1 VTEADSYLRYPH
13 IHADLVTFVAEND
26 VWLAPLAGGRAWR
39 VSADQVPVARPRI
52 SPDGTLIAWAST
64 RDGAPEVHVAPL
76 DGGQARR
83 LTYWGSA
90 QTSVLG
96 WTAEGEVLALSS
108 VGRMSR
114 AHPWALAVP
123 LDGGPARQLPYGRVG
138 GVAREPDAKGEPPA
152 EGGGRVLLVS
162 AGMGR
167 EPAHWKRYRGG
178 TAGKLWLGVEGDFA
192 RVHADI
198 DGNID
203 SPMWVA
209 GGGSRSDTNEGGG
222 GRGAGRLAFLSDHEG
237 VGQLW
242 SSLPDGSDLRRHS
255 AHEFYARNAS
265 TDGTRV
271 VYHSGGDLYLVDD
284 LADARPRRLDV
295 RLGGPRVNRQPRP
308 VPAGRHLGAVAPD
321 QDARSSVIEVR
332 GTIHRVTH
340 RDGPARTLSA
350 APGVRNRLPLAL
362 PDGAS
367 VWVTDA
373 EGEDGLEFADG
384 RRVAVGRL
392 GRVEELA
399 ASPDGLH
406 LAVANRDGLVLLV
419 QVADGVVRE
428 IDRGTSSHATD
439 LAFSPDSQ
447 WLVWSHAL
455 SVEEIP
461 RQLRLARLADGS
473 VADLTPPRFTDYAPT
488 FTTDGKH
495 LAFLSMRDFDPVYDA
510 HVFDLSFPVACRPY
524 LLTLAA
530 DTLSPFGP
538 QPQGRALGKGGDDA
552 DAKGGTDAAADAGG
566 EAQEAPE
573 AAEAPEATR
582 LDLEG
587 LSDRIVPFPVP
598 SGNYSG
604 LRAVKGGVVWL
615 EHPLA
620 GELGTS
626 KATPEDE
633 SERSSLERFDFATR
647 RAETLVD
654 ALDRFEV
661 SGDGA
666 RLAVVDE
673 GELRIVPADHR
684 VGKDERDDA
693 VTVDLSRVRVT
704 VDPAAEW
711 GQMFDETARLM
722 RDNFWRTDLGGLD
735 WPAVQRRYRPLVERL
750 GSYSDLVDLLW
761 ELQGEPGTSHA
772 YVQSA
777 GHGVAAAR
785 RQGMLGADLVRD
797 GAGVWRVARVLPGES
812 SDPAARSPL
821 GAPGVSVRAG
831 ESILEVDGR
840 PVDAVT
846 GPAPLLVGTAGKPI
860 ELTVGGAA
868 AADPSAEG
876 GAEPRTVVVV
886 PLDDEEALRYH
897 AWVADRRAY
906 VHEQSAGALGYLHV
920 PDMVANGW
928 AQVHRDLRTEMARDG
943 LVVDVRENRG
953 GHTSQL
959 IIEKLNRRVIGW
971 GVVRDFTPH
980 SYPEIAPRGPL
991 VSVADEFSGSDGDIV
1006 NAAFQALKLG
1016 PVVGV
1021 RTWGGVVGIDSHYH
1035 LVDGTGVTQPRYST
1049 WMEGYGWG
1057 LENHGVDPDVEVV
1070 CAPQDWAAGG
1080 DPQLDEA
1087 IRIALA
1093 ALAETPAA
1101 TPPSIP
1107 PL

>member
-1 VTEADSYLRYPH
+1 MTEADSYLRFPH
-13 IHADLVTFVAEND
+13 IHADLVTFVAEDD

-39 VSADQVPVARPRI
+39 VSADQVPVSRPRI
-52 SPDGTLIAWAST
+52 SPDGTLLAWTSH
-64 RDGAPEVHVAPL
+64 RDGAPEVHLAPV
-76 DGGQARR
+76 DGGPSRR
-83 LTYWGSA
+83 LTFWGSA
-90 QTSVLG
+90 QTAVLG
-96 WTAEGEVLALSS
+96 WTADAEGNPEVLVRSS

-114 AHPWALAVP
+114 AHPWAFAVP

-138 GVAREPDAKGEPPA
+138 GVAQEP
-152 EGGGRVLLVS
+152 GGDRVLLGS

-178 TAGKLWLGVEGDFA
+178 TAGKLWIGTEGDFA
-192 RVHADI
+192 RLHAEV
-198 DGNID
+198 DGNLD
-203 SPMWVA
+203 SPMWV
-209 GGGSRSDTNEGGG
+209 G
-222 GRGAGRLAFLSDHEG
+222 GRIAFLSDHDG
-237 VGQLW
+237 IGQLW

-255 AHEFYARNAS
+255 GHEFYARNAAS
-265 TDGTRV
+265 DGARV
-271 VYHSGGDLYLVDD
+271 AYHSGGDLFLVDD
-284 LADARPRRLDV
+284 LERAEPRRLEI
-295 RLGGPRVNRQPRP
+295 RLGGPRADRQPYP
-308 VPAGRHLGAVAPD
+308 ITASRHLGRVAPD
-321 QDARSSVIEVR
+321 ADARSSVVEVR

-340 RDGPARTLSA
+340 RDGPARALSVQ
-350 APGVRNRLPLAL
+350 PGVRNRLPQSL

-373 EGEDGLEFADG
+373 GGEDGLEFSDG
-384 RRVAVGRL
+384 RRVAVGGL

-399 ASPDGLH
+399 AAPDGSAV
-406 LAVANRDGLVLLV
+406 AVANRDGLVLLV
-419 QVADGVVRE
+419 AVADGAVRE
-428 IDRGTSSHATD
+428 IDRSNGSHATD

-447 WLVWSHAL
+447 WLVWSHGL
-455 SVEEIP
+455 GVEEVP
-461 RQLRLARLADGS
+461 RQLRLARLADDT
-473 VADLTPPRFTDYAPT
+473 VTELTPPRFTDYAPV

-538 QPQGRALGKGGDDA
+538 QPQGRALGKGGEDDKDAAKEGADTAADTSADA
-552 DAKGGTDAAADAGG
+552 DTSA
-566 EAQEAPE
+566 EE
-573 AAEAPEATR
+573 AAEATR
-582 LDLEG
+582 LDLDG
-587 LSDRIVPFPVP
+587 LADRIVPFPVP

-604 LRAVKGGVVWL
+604 LRAVKGGVAWL
-615 EHPLA
+615 EHPTA

-626 KATPEDE
+626 RATPEDE
-633 SERSSLERFDFATR
+633 AERNSLQRFDFATR

-654 ALDRFEV
+654 ELDRFEV
-661 SGDGA
+661 SGDGS
-666 RLAVVDE
+666 RIAVVDH
-673 GELRIVPADHR
+673 GELRIVPSDHR

-693 VTVDLSRVRVT
+693 VTVDLSRIRVT

-711 GQMFDETARLM
+711 RQMFDETARLM
-722 RDNFWRTDLGGLD
+722 RDNFWRIDLGGLD
-735 WPAVQRRYRPLVERL
+735 WPAVQRRYRPLVERV
-750 GSYSDLVDLLW
+750 GSHSDLVDLLW

-772 YVQSA
+772 YVQPSGPGA
-777 GHGVAAAR
+777 PANR
-785 RQGMLGADLVRD
+785 RQGLLGADLARD
-797 GAGVWRVARVLPGES
+797 GDGVWRVARVLPGES

-821 GAPGVSVRAG
+821 AAPGVGVRAG
-831 ESILEVDGR
+831 ESLLEVDGR
-840 PVDAVT
+840 PVDPVS

-860 ELTVGGAA
+860 ELTVGA
-868 AADPSAEG
+868 AEG
-876 GAEPRTVVVV
+876 DGRRTVVVV
-886 PLDDEEALRYH
+886 PLADEEALRYH

-906 VHEQSAGALGYLHV
+906 VHERSAGALGYLHV

-971 GVVRDFTPH
+971 GVVRDRTPH
-980 SYPEIAPRGPL
+980 TYPEIAPRGPL

-1021 RTWGGVVGIDSHYH
+1021 RTWGGVVGIDGRYK

-1070 CAPQDWAAGG
+1070 CTPQDWAAGR

-1093 ALAETPAA
+1093 ALQETPAA
-1101 TPPSIP
+1101 TPPAIP
-1107 PL
+1107 AL

>member
-1 VTEADSYLRYPH
+1 MTEADSYLRYPH
-13 IHADLVTFVAEND
+13 VHADLVTFVAEND
-26 VWLAPLAGGRAWR
+26 VWLAPLGGGRAWR
-39 VSADQVPVARPRI
+39 VSADQVPVTRPRI
-52 SPDGTLIAWAST
+52 SPDGTLIAWTST

-76 DGGQARR
+76 EGGQARR
-83 LTYWGSA
+83 LTHWGSA
-90 QTSVLG
+90 QTLVLG

-114 AHPWALAVP
+114 AHPWAHVVP

-138 GVAREPDAKGEPPA
+138 GVAAEPGGE
-152 EGGGRVLLVS
+152 RVLLSS
-162 AGMGR
+162 AGMRR

-178 TAGKLWLGVEGDFA
+178 TAGKLWIGVEGDFA
-192 RVHADI
+192 RVHADV

-203 SPMWVA
+203 SPMWV
-209 GGGSRSDTNEGGG
+209 G
-222 GRGAGRLAFLSDHEG
+222 GRIAFLSDHDG

-255 AHEFYARNAS
+255 EHEFYARNAA
-265 TDGTRV
+265 TDGSRV
-271 VYHSGGDLYLVDD
+271 VYHSGGDLFVVDD
-284 LADARPRRLDV
+284 LDGARPRRLDV
-295 RLGGPRVNRQPRP
+295 RLGGPRANRQPHP
-308 VPAGRHLGAVAPD
+308 VPAGRHLGAVSPD
-321 QDARSSVIEVR
+321 ADARSSVIEVR
-332 GTIHRVTH
+332 GTVHRVTH
-340 RDGPARTLSA
+340 RDGPARTLA
-350 APGVRNRLPLAL
+350 ATPGVRNRLPLAL

-384 RRVAVGRL
+384 RRVAVGQL

-419 QVADGVVRE
+419 GTADGAIRE

-447 WLVWSHAL
+447 WLAWSHAL
-455 SVEEIP
+455 SVEEVP
-461 RQLRLARLADGS
+461 RQLRLARIADGT
-473 VADLTPPRFTDYAPT
+473 VTDLTPPRFTDYAPT

-538 QPQGRALGKGGDDA
+538 QPRGRALGKGDDDA
-552 DAKGGTDAAADAGG
+552 SKKAKDAAAKDAADAGG
-566 EAQEAPE
+566 DD
-573 AAEAPEATR
+573 AEEVPATR

-587 LSDRIVPFPVP
+587 LADRIVPFPVAA
-598 SGNYSG
+598 GNYSD

-615 EHPLA
+615 EHPIA

-626 KATPEDE
+626 RATPEDE
-633 SERSSLERFDFATR
+633 AERSSLERFDFATR

-654 ALDRFEV
+654 ELDRFEV

-666 RLAVVDE
+666 RLAVVDH

-735 WPAVQRRYRPLVERL
+735 WPAVQRRYRPMVDRL
-750 GSYSDLVDLLW
+750 GSHSDLVDLLW

-772 YVQSA
+772 YVQPA
-777 GHGVAAAR
+777 EHGVGGSR
-785 RQGMLGADLVRD
+785 RQGLLGADLVRD
-797 GAGVWRVARVLPGES
+797 PEGVWRVARVLPGES

-821 GAPGVSVRAG
+821 GAPGVGVRAG

-840 PVDAVT
+840 PVDTVS
-846 GPAPLLVGTAGKPI
+846 GPAPLLVGTVGKPI

-868 AADPSAEG
+868 GGAADAEG
-876 GAEPRTVVVV
+876 ADARRTVVVV
-886 PLDDEEALRYH
+886 PLADEEALRYH
-897 AWVADRRAY
+897 DWVANRRAY
-906 VHEQSAGALGYLHV
+906 VHEKSAGALGYLHV

-1021 RTWGGVVGIDSHYH
+1021 RTWGGVVGIDGRYR

-1070 CAPQDWAAGG
+1070 CTPQDWAAGR

-1101 TPPSIP
+1101 TAPAIP

>member
-1 VTEADSYLRYPH
+1 MTHADSYLRFPH
-13 IHADLVTFVAEND
+13 LHADLVTFVAEDD

-39 VSADQVPVARPRI
+39 VSADQVPVSHPRI
-52 SPDGTLIAWAST
+52 SPDGALLAWTST
-64 RDGAPEVHVAPL
+64 RDGAPEVHVAPVE
-76 DGGQARR
+76 GGQSRR
-83 LTYWGSA
+83 LTHWGSA
-90 QTSVLG
+90 QTAVLG
-96 WTAEGEVLALSS
+96 WTDDGAGGFEVLARSS

-114 AHPWALAVP
+114 AHPWAFAVP
-123 LDGGPARQLPYGRVG
+123 LDGGPARELPYGRIG
-138 GVAREPDAKGEPPA
+138 GVAREP
-152 EGGGRVLLVS
+152 GGPRVLLSS
-162 AGMGR
+162 AGMSR

-178 TAGKLWLGVEGDFA
+178 TAGKLWIGVEGDFA
-192 RVHADI
+192 RVHAGL

-203 SPMWVA
+203 SPMWV
-209 GGGSRSDTNEGGG
+209 G
-222 GRGAGRLAFLSDHEG
+222 GRIAFLSDHDG
-237 VGQLW
+237 IGRLW
-242 SSLPDGSDLRRHS
+242 SSLPDGSDLRRHG
-255 AHEFYARNAS
+255 AQEFYARNAA

-271 VYHSGGDLYLVDD
+271 VHHSAGEIHLVDD
-284 LADARPRRLDV
+284 LDGAEPRRLDV
-295 RLGGPRVNRQPRP
+295 RLGGPRVNRQPHP
-308 VPAGRHLGAVAPD
+308 VAASRHLGRVAPD
-321 QDARSSVIEVR
+321 ADARSSVIEVR

-350 APGVRNRLPLAL
+350 APGVRNRLPQAL

-384 RRVAVGRL
+384 RRVAVGQL

-399 ASPDGLH
+399 ASPDGAH
-406 LAVANRDGLVLLV
+406 LAVANRDGYLLLV
-419 QVADGVVRE
+419 ATADGTVRE
-428 IDRGTSSHATD
+428 LDRGTSSHATD

-455 SVEEIP
+455 SVEEVP
-461 RQLRLARLADGS
+461 RQLRLARLEDGT
-473 VADLTPPRFTDYAPT
+473 VTELTPARFTDYAPT
-488 FTTDGKH
+488 FTADGKH

-538 QPQGRALGKGGDDA
+538 QPQGRALGKGGDEA
-552 DAKGGTDAAADAGG
+552 DPKQPKDDAAATDGGSGEDGDAATGG
-566 EAQEAPE
+566 T
-573 AAEAPEATR
+573 AEAPAGTR
-582 LDLEG
+582 IDLEG
-587 LSDRIVPFPVP
+587 LADRIVPFPVP
-598 SGNYSG
+598 SGSYSR
-604 LRAVKGGVVWL
+604 LRAVKGGVVWM
-615 EHPLA
+615 EHPLV
-620 GELGTS
+620 GELGTGR
-626 KATPEDE
+626 ATPEAE
-633 SERSSLERFDFATR
+633 AERSTLQRFDFATR

-654 ALDRFEV
+654 ELDRFAV
-661 SGDGA
+661 SGDGS
-666 RLAVVDE
+666 RLAVVDH
-673 GELRIVPADHR
+673 GELRIVPSDHR

-711 GQMFDETARLM
+711 RQMFDETARLM
-722 RDNFWRTDLGGLD
+722 RDNFWRIDMGGLD
-735 WPAVQRRYRPLVERL
+735 WPAVQARYRPLVDRV
-750 GSYSDLVDLLW
+750 GSYGDLVDLLW

-772 YVQSA
+772 YVQPT
-777 GHGVAAAR
+777 GHGAAGSR

-797 GAGVWRVARVLPGES
+797 GAGLWRVARVLPGES

-821 GAPGVSVRAG
+821 GAPGVGVRPG

-840 PVDAVT
+840 PVDTVT
-846 GPAPLLVGTAGKPI
+846 GPGPLLVGTAGKPV
-860 ELTVGGAA
+860 ELTVGAA
-868 AADPSAEG
+868 AGRGDDDAR
-876 GAEPRTVVVV
+876 RTVVVV
-886 PLDDEEALRYH
+886 PLAGEEPLRYH

-906 VHEQSAGALGYLHV
+906 VHEKSAGALGYLHV

-971 GVVRDFTPH
+971 GVVRDLTPH

-1021 RTWGGVVGIDSHYH
+1021 RTWGGVVGIDSRYS
-1035 LVDGTGVTQPRYST
+1035 LVDGTGVTQPRFAT

-1070 CAPQDWAAGG
+1070 CTPQDWAAGR

-1101 TPPSIP
+1101 APPQVP

>member
-1 VTEADSYLRYPH
+1 MTEADSYLRFPH
-13 IHADLVTFVAEND
+13 IHADLVTFVAEDD

-39 VSADQVPVARPRI
+39 VSADQVPVTRPRI
-52 SPDGTLIAWAST
+52 SPDGTLLAWTST
-64 RDGAPEVHVAPL
+64 RDGAPEVHVAPV
-76 DGGQARR
+76 DGGPARR
-83 LTYWGSA
+83 LTFWGSA
-90 QTSVLG
+90 QTAVLG
-96 WTAEGEVLALSS
+96 WTAEGEILARSS

-114 AHPWALAVP
+114 AHPWAFAVP
-123 LDGGPARQLPYGRVG
+123 LDGGPARQLPYGRIG
-138 GVAREPDAKGEPPA
+138 GVAQEPA
-152 EGGGRVLLVS
+152 GGAGRVLLSS

-178 TAGKLWLGVEGDFA
+178 TAGKLWIGVEGDFA
-192 RVHADI
+192 RLHAEV
-198 DGNID
+198 DGNIE
-203 SPMWVA
+203 SPMWV
-209 GGGSRSDTNEGGG
+209 GDRV
-222 GRGAGRLAFLSDHEG
+222 AFLSDHDG
-237 VGQLW
+237 IGQLW

-255 AHEFYARNAS
+255 DHEFYARNAA
-265 TDGTRV
+265 TDGARV
-271 VYHSGGDLYLVDD
+271 VYHSGGDLFLVDD
-284 LADARPRRLDV
+284 LAGAEPRRLEI
-295 RLGGPRVNRQPRP
+295 RLGGPRVDRQPFP
-308 VPAGRHLGAVAPD
+308 VAAGRHLGRVAPD
-321 QDARSSVIEVR
+321 AEARSSVVEVR

-350 APGVRNRLPLAL
+350 VPGVRNRLPQAL

-367 VWVTDA
+367 AWVSDA
-373 EGEDGLEFADG
+373 GGEDGLELSDG
-384 RRVAVGRL
+384 RRIAHGQL

-399 ASPDGLH
+399 ASPDGKQ

-419 QVADGVVRE
+419 QVADGTVRQ

-455 SVEEIP
+455 GVEEVP
-461 RQLRLARLADGS
+461 RQLRMAKLADGT
-473 VADLTPPRFTDYAPT
+473 VTELTPPRFTDYAPA

-538 QPQGRALGKGGDDA
+538 QPQGRALGKGGDEAEGKDG
-552 DAKGGTDAAADAGG
+552 KDAAAATGAEGDEAGTDSG
-566 EAQEAPE
+566 AADGAEEAP
-573 AAEAPEATR
+573 AVTR

-587 LSDRIVPFPVP
+587 LADRIVPFPVP
-598 SGNYSG
+598 SGSYSR

-633 SERSSLERFDFATR
+633 AERSSLQRFDFATR

-654 ALDRFEV
+654 ELDGFEI
-661 SGDGA
+661 SGDGS
-666 RLAVVDE
+666 RLAVVDH
-673 GELRIVPADHR
+673 GELRIVPADRR

-693 VTVDLSRVRVT
+693 VTVDLSRIRVT
-704 VDPAAEW
+704 IDPAAEW
-711 GQMFDETARLM
+711 RQMFDETARLM
-722 RDNFWRTDLGGLD
+722 RDNFWRIDMGGLD
-735 WPAVQRRYRPLVERL
+735 WPAVQARYRPLVERV
-750 GSYSDLVDLLW
+750 GSHSDLVDLLW

-772 YVQSA
+772 YVTPR
-777 GHGVAAAR
+777 GHGVAGNR
-785 RQGMLGADLVRD
+785 RQGMLGADLARD
-797 GAGVWRVARVLPGES
+797 PAGVWRVTRVLPGES

-840 PVDAVT
+840 PVDTVS
-846 GPAPLLVGTAGKPI
+846 GPGPLLVGTAGKPV
-860 ELTVGGAA
+860 ELTIGSAT
-868 AADPSAEG
+868 PTNAEG
-876 GAEPRTVVVV
+876 DAAEAGSTRSVVVV
-886 PLDDEEALRYH
+886 PLADEEALRYH

-906 VHEQSAGALGYLHV
+906 VHERSAGALGYLHV

-971 GVVRDFTPH
+971 GVVRDLTPH
-980 SYPEIAPRGPL
+980 TYPEIAPRGPL

-1021 RTWGGVVGIDSHYH
+1021 RTWGGVVGIDGRYG
-1035 LVDGTGVTQPRYST
+1035 LVDGTRVTQPRYST
-1049 WMEGYGWG
+1049 WMEGYGWN

-1070 CAPQDWAAGG
+1070 CTPQDWAAGR

-1093 ALAETPAA
+1093 ALAETPAV

-1107 PL
+1107 AL